1 MLSFLSTYGGG
12 KTPGGN
18 IGDCTIDSGGN
29 GQSCSSLA
37 ADIQTCQSSGK
48 EVFLSIGGADAP
60 GSVTSQADAE
70 GVAFTLWNSY
80 ANPSATSGTPRPF
93 GNAFVNG
100 WDLDI
105 ESNPNGQNTNYK
117 FLVNKLR
124 SFFPLDSKNTYHIS
138 GAPQCPL
145 PEANM
150 GDAIDN
156 SKFDYI
162 FIQFYN
168 NPSCSAYQFVRP
180 DGGEGNGFNFDV
192 WETYVSSHAST
203 GAKLLVGLPA
213 SPTAADGHTD
223 GAKFFLSPSELT
235 SLVTKFSGHNGFGG
249 IMLWDAGN
257 SDLDNNGGC
266 TYDQEVRSVLDN
278 GHAC

>member
-1 MLSFLSTYGGG
+1 MLSFLSTYGAG
-12 KTPGGN
+12 KTPSGN
-18 IGDCTIDSGGN
+18 LGDCTIDSGGN

-48 EVFLSIGGADAP
+48 KVFLSIGGARAP

-80 ANPSATSGTPRPF
+80 ANPSATSGAPRPF
-93 GNAFVNG
+93 GDAFVNG
-100 WDLDI
+100 WDLDV
-105 ESNPNGQNTNYK
+105 ESNPNNQNVNYK

-124 SFFPLDSKNTYHIS
+124 SFFPLDSNNSYYIS

-168 NPSCSAYQFVRP
+168 NDFCSAYQFVRP
-180 DGGEGNGFNFDV
+180 DGGEDDGFNFDA
-192 WETYVSSHAST
+192 WETYVSSQASA

-213 SPTAADGHTD
+213 SPTAADD
-223 GAKFFLSPSELT
+223 VKFFLSPSELT
-235 SLVTKFSGHNGFGG
+235 SLVTNFTSHTGFRG

-257 SDLDNNGGC
+257 SDSESNDGC